1 MKNIIIRQETEKDRK
16 AVYNLIKDTFKHAEQ
31 TDGDEHNLVERLR
44 KSDAFI
50 PELSLVASADNKIVG
65 HILFTKIKVGK
76 TTQLALAPLT
86 VSQQFQKQGIGSLL
100 VKTGHNIAKNMEFE
114 YSILLGNP
122 KYYSRLGYK
131 PAIEFNIISPFDV
144 PPEYFMAINLQGK
157 NSLLNAK
164 VEYPKEFLI

>member
-1 MKNIIIRQETEKDRK
+1 
-16 AVYNLIKDTFKHAEQ
+16 
-31 TDGDEHNLVERLR
+31 
-44 KSDAFI
+44 
-50 PELSLVASADNKIVG
+50 
-65 HILFTKIKVGK
+65 
-76 TTQLALAPLT
+76 
-86 VSQQFQKQGIGSLL
+86 
-100 VKTGHNIAKNMEFE
+100 MEFE

-144 PPEYFMAINLQGK
+144 PPEYFMAINLQGE